1 MCKLS
6 DKLMLCTC
14 SPEALKTAD
23 YTWSYSHYEEPD
35 SYIEGMYLPSH
46 VSWCYENANVSG
58 DEICRELNS
67 RNCFDFELVPEE
79 RDILVFKFWNVRGR
93 KQYAELTLNYR
104 RGKWQPANNDYFA
117 NGYIRVQRG
126 CVREP
131 FAIEASDVYFKQRE
145 TLRAYELTA
154 HYPVFKRALEYQTEG
169 RVIGIARIATDTY
182 AALVRGEKMYR
193 VTMRID
199 TRHGIHSSCECPYYS
214 DHRICKHVLAVS
226 VEMRAYSDYV
236 FSLPVDVEAAEL
248 QQSLKNAKA
257 SDLVAELKKLQTRM
271 LAGEGANILPRL
283 ELILKLINPE
293 LLKEDF
299 DIYNRVV
306 YLYMRFTQLAALS
319 GAVQRRIFDTFYW
332 YEQRDS
338 IEAAYVFAI
347 CAQVAD
353 SEDLKPYLKILYE
366 STTNKID
373 EDTLPYLRRLMRGK
387 KLTAQDVAWHVLRRL
402 YARDRINESW
412 EKPPPPVQCSACY
425 HRIANTKT
433 CAAFPKEIPD
443 VLYRDEVQHIAAY
456 PGDGGLSFEWD
467 VG

>member
-1 MCKLS
+1 MCKIS
-6 DKLMLCTC
+6 DRLTLCTC

-46 VSWCYENANVSG
+46 VSWRYENAIVSG

-67 RNCFDFELVPEE
+67 RNCFDFELVPKE
-79 RDILVFKFWNVRGR
+79 RDI
-93 KQYAELTLNYR
+93 
-104 RGKWQPANNDYFA
+104 
-117 NGYIRVQRG
+117 
-126 CVREP
+126 
-131 FAIEASDVYFKQRE
+131 
-145 TLRAYELTA
+145 
-154 HYPVFKRALEYQTEG
+154 PVFKRALEYQTEG

-319 GAVQRRIFDTFYW
+319 GAERSSRRKTSLGMSYGACMRAIASMNHGKNHRLQCSVAHVIIVLQIQKPAPRSRKKSPMCSTAMKCSTLRRIRVT
-332 YEQRDS
+332 
-338 IEAAYVFAI
+338 
-347 CAQVAD
+347 
-353 SEDLKPYLKILYE
+353 
-366 STTNKID
+366 
-373 EDTLPYLRRLMRGK
+373 
-387 KLTAQDVAWHVLRRL
+387 
-402 YARDRINESW
+402 
-412 EKPPPPVQCSACY
+412 
-425 HRIANTKT
+425 
-433 CAAFPKEIPD
+433 
-443 VLYRDEVQHIAAY
+443 
-456 PGDGGLSFEWD
+456 GD
-467 VG
+467 